1 MGDTDKGKNRLT
13 TSLGSILVI
22 LVLAGMAM
30 SKYTFD
36 GPGFGETWPTL
47 FVAVGLVLLLARYY
61 ELGLSFV
68 GVFGVVLLGT
78 LGTMS
83 LKRGW
88 PFTLVVIA
96 IAAGIGYLRSRSGQ
110 APGPKSTIRPD

>member
-1 MGDTDKGKNRLT
+1 MGNADKEKNRFNAG
-13 TSLGSILVI
+13 LGSILVI

-30 SKYTFD
+30 TKYTFD
-36 GPGFGETWPTL
+36 GPGFGDTWPML
-47 FVAVGLVLLLARYY
+47 LVAVGLVLLLARYY

-68 GVFGVVLLGT
+68 GVFGIVLLGT

-96 IAAGIGYLRSRSGQ
+96 IAAGIGYLRARSGQ
-110 APGPKSTIRPD
+110 APGPKSTIRPE